1 LTLDLR
7 SAPNA
12 RQIRRHWSVIMA
24 ASLAL
29 GVAGLAACSWVPFVG
44 KKTPAT
50 PPVACPIAAVLKPVA
65 NTVVF
70 VGTEY
75 KPLYVAWFGL
85 LSDTTATCTVNG
97 DTLHVALDNVIVAQ
111 RGPSAR
117 GNDVDLSYFV
127 ALTTPDQTILG
138 KKTFSVHVAVPPGE
152 KRGGVT
158 DHVEVAFATG
168 GRPTSDFSLLVGLQ
182 IAPEAVEFYKHYPG
196 R

>member
-1 LTLDLR
+1 LIPVLR
-7 SAPNA
+7 SAPSD
-12 RQIRRHWSVIMA
+12 RRIRRHSSIVAA

-29 GVAGLAACSWVPFVG
+29 GVASLAACSWVPFVG
-44 KKTPAT
+44 KKTPA
-50 PPVACPIAAVLKPVA
+50 PAVACPVASVLKPVA

-70 VGTEY
+70 VGSEY

-97 DTLHVALDNVIVAQ
+97 DTLHVVLDNVIVAE

-117 GNDVDLSYFV
+117 SNDVDLSYFV
-127 ALTTPDQTILG
+127 ALTTADQTILG
-138 KKTFSVHVAVPPGE
+138 KKMFSVHVAVPPAE
-152 KRGGVT
+152 KRGGVN

-168 GRPTSDFSLLVGLQ
+168 GRPTTDFNLLVGMQLG
-182 IAPEAVEFYKHYPG
+182 PEAMDFYKHYPG